1 MIVFGKL
8 AKLDNTN
15 MEDKDIIKDE
25 LDNIIELIDS
35 RSLETQKFEVYS
47 PLFKSISQKTRKK
60 YLKPR
65 KCIYPNCTSL
75 SIKRS
80 HSIAKSNSL
89 KYIADQGHV
98 LQPVLDEF
106 RSNLK
111 LSMEPIGINKAS
123 TFPGYCETHEK
134 LFQQYEN
141 RNLHEDSFV
150 LLQVYRA
157 ICREIVHLNI
167 EVNITQTLMDTYK
180 SKIKQEA
187 FSILMAN
194 LKQHGINKKISA
206 FSIEANDNIL
216 IQFQCLENDCETRI
230 TYLRDYSERILNEYI
245 KNSPRSKKTTINH
258 GVCVDHKFPIAL
270 CGYTSLAYGNA
281 TIKNMLLIT
290 NVIPMENCTYI
301 FCSAGKEHSK
311 FFHKIIDFYFQ
322 SPLTILSFIESFMIH
337 SSDHWYIKPYYWNS
351 FSKIKQEM
359 ILAEILNV
367 DKLITDEFEYSIFDD
382 IRKCILFEYEKHT
395 EQFSEADT
403 FIVKKERNK
412 LTNVSKY
419 TPLTEDQLIDNIE
432 KYWINKFQKY
442 K

>member
-1 MIVFGKL
+1 
-8 AKLDNTN
+8 

-25 LDNIIELIDS
+25 LDNIINLIDS
-35 RSLETQKFEVYS
+35 RSLEIQKFEVYS

-65 KCIYPNCTSL
+65 TCIYPNCTSL

-80 HSIAKSNSL
+80 HSITKSNSL
-89 KYIADQGHV
+89 KFIADQGQV

-106 RSNLK
+106 GSNLK
-111 LSMEPIGINKAS
+111 LSMKSIGINKAS

-141 RNLHEDSFV
+141 RNLNEESFV
-150 LLQVYRA
+150 PLQVYRA

-167 EVNITQTLMDTYK
+167 EVNIIQTIMDTYK

-187 FSILMAN
+187 SNILMAN
-194 LKQHGINKKISA
+194 LKKHGINKKIRT
-206 FSIEANDNIL
+206 FNIKENDGIL
-216 IQFQCLENDCETRI
+216 FQFQWLKNDFETRI
-230 TYLRDYSERILNEYI
+230 TYLKDYSERILNEYI
-245 KNSPRSKKTTINH
+245 DKSPRSKKTTINH
-258 GVCVDHKFPIAL
+258 GVCVDHKFPVAL

-281 TIKNMLLIT
+281 TIKKMLLIT
-290 NVIPMENCTYI
+290 NIIPMENCTYI

-311 FFHKIIDFYFQ
+311 FFRNIIDFYFQ
-322 SPLTILSFIESFMIH
+322 SPLTILSFIESFMVR
-337 SSDHWYIKPYYWNS
+337 SSDHWFINPSYWNS
-351 FSKIKQEM
+351 FSKIKQQM
-359 ILAEILNV
+359 ILAEILNA

-382 IRKCILFEYEKHT
+382 IRKAILFEYEKHT
-395 EQFSEADT
+395 EQFSEADG
-403 FIVKKERNK
+403 FIVQKERNK
-412 LTNVSKY
+412 ITNISKY

-432 KYWINKFQKY
+432 KYWINKFQKH